1 MKGSRE
7 CLAAKESGIQLYY
20 HPKARIL
27 YTQCTQSIYGA
38 GRQTVFNVRQG
49 HITSGSPLSN
59 PGSSRL
65 LVSVR
70 RGLNSC
76 PPVQELC
83 ALTLSH
89 MAYEVLFTIWQGGQ
103 LAIPLKTTLGK
114 VKTILG
120 AVSTL
125 AMLCSIMYAPCCQT
139 LHSPAQYGV
148 ASCN

>member
-1 MKGSRE
+1 
-7 CLAAKESGIQLYY
+7 
-20 HPKARIL
+20 
-27 YTQCTQSIYGA
+27 
-38 GRQTVFNVRQG
+38 
-49 HITSGSPLSN
+49 
-59 PGSSRL
+59 
-65 LVSVR
+65 
-70 RGLNSC
+70 
-76 PPVQELC
+76 
-83 ALTLSH
+83 

-148 ASCN
+148 ASCNWAKSVVTGKHFVPSAVGSTSFSRKNETLYLIAGVNNLQHILTNQSVPSHPHCME